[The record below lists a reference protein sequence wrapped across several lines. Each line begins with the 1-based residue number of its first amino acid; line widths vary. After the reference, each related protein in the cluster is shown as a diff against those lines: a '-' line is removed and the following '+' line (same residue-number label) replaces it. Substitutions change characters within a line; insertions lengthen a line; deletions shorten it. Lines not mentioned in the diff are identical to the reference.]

1 MVIHP
6 VSAEAASTGER
17 CEVWAKM
24 FIDKILS
31 RFNIRTKVLIFV
43 LPFVISISAVGLTG
57 LYASGLLQG
66 RMEISNSVLQSLT
79 GFKNLYGSM
88 DDFLRIT
95 NTRQRDKLYED
106 IKSQQSV
113 LNSTLSQLAP
123 EAEGR
128 DNLTE
133 ATTKTADMSNLVG
146 RLWSLHEQELS
157 LRKTI
162 DDGQRAL
169 ISARFNVNFNS
180 QQLEDQMRKDQA
192 DATSTLRS
200 ADRLL
205 KGGDLLVAVAQDF
218 NNAATPADKVKLL
231 KDRLPDLNKAQR
243 SIDLALPQNQKSVVQ
258 SLTGTIKDLAA
269 FTESTD
275 APTDDTITNI
285 GRLLS
290 RFRQTSTYTQLTATQ
305 MMRQATTTFVSLDA
319 RVAQTNSVLQDTRRL
334 QDSIYSLQ
342 LVLAD
347 FNANTNKDNL
357 VRLRQEI
364 SKLGGDID
372 TLNQSAKSMDFA
384 GDIDSAIRPAIKS
397 MDDAGAKLVDTINQ
411 RIAEYAGARQQ
422 LDQVWGQ
429 LTAFAETQKQS
440 AGSERNQANS
450 ISILATALGII
461 LSIAGGIALVL
472 TLQRPIG
479 QITAAMRRIADGLL
493 ETSISGEQ
501 RRDEIGDMARALGIF
516 KENAIS
522 KIRIEEQSD
531 EERAAAEH
539 ERQRNDAEKRELD
552 RQIDYAVSELAAG
565 LERLAQGDISA
576 TIETPFIGRLEQ
588 LRQDFNSSLSRLQQ
602 TLSQVRDNV
611 EMIQS
616 NGNQMAASAEAL
628 SKRTEQ
634 QAASLEQTAAAVD
647 EITVTVRSSAE
658 RAKDADAIVREAKR
672 SADDS
677 SVVVGNAIDAMTRIE
692 DASRK
697 IEQII
702 GVIDEIAFQT
712 NLLALN
718 AGIEAARAGDAG
730 KGFAV
735 VAMEVRELAQR
746 SAAAA
751 KEIKGLINKSTEEVS
766 SGSQF
771 VQEAGSVLAQI
782 SSQIVTISQH
792 VEMIARASHDQ
803 ASALQEVNSSVNHM
817 DQMTQQNAG
826 MVEETTAA
834 SRELAAEADA
844 LLHLIQQFK
853 IEAGYSAN
861 YMREQAA
868 A

>member
-1 MVIHP
+1 
-6 VSAEAASTGER
+6 
-17 CEVWAKM
+17 M

-258 SLTGTIKDLAA
+258 SLTSTIKDLAA

-397 MDDAGAKLVDTINQ
+397 MDDAGGKLVDTINQ

>member
-205 KGGDLLVAVAQDF
+205 KGGDLLASVAQDF

-357 VRLRQEI
+357 VRLRQEV

-397 MDDAGAKLVDTINQ
+397 MDDAGGKLVDTINQ